1 MTSVPIGRVSSAH
14 YYLPDKGD
22 GTRPIQLGRPHF
34 RAFVLSFLAFS
45 IIGTWAWL
53 GRVKAEVMDFYLAF
67 FWTLPVLTSAIGMYG
82 AVVTARRMRG
92 DRLPAQQ
99 PAPTSQQLL
108 VVIPTVG
115 RVDTVPALERVIR
128 STRRSLP
135 AFFER
140 FRIDVVIEERCAAR
154 ARIEAIAKEDSHT
167 NVIVVPSSFQ
177 TINRTLFKAR
187 ANHYANLVRL
197 ADGEVRDDVW
207 VLHMDDDTDLRSDT
221 AAELARF
228 LSAQQDAGDSA
239 LDLCQGVLCYP
250 RELAENHLVWLADA
264 VRPGCDISLFSAT
277 TGRGSPRAG
286 LHGEMLMV
294 RASIEAAIGWD
305 FGPRTIVEDAQFAL
319 HFCAR
324 YPGRSGWIPARSY
337 GASPATLRDFIRQ
350 RERWVWGLL
359 ELTIGR
365 SQRYSPR
372 QNGETHPVNPS
383 RWHSLLMLNNT
394 LVWACAPLGHPAVV
408 LVLCLI
414 AGDLQTAPMVLVLA
428 PLWAFNAAYGLWL
441 YWEGLKLNASS
452 SRRSLRAWWE
462 PVCLVALVPLFTLW
476 EVAGIIR
483 GICRFVRG
491 GRPKFTVIA
500 KPA

>member
-1 MTSVPIGRVSSAH
+1 MTSVSIGRRLSRHHDLSDAS
-14 YYLPDKGD
+14 G
-22 GTRPIQLGRPHF
+22 GSRPMQLRQANFG
-34 RAFVLSFLAFS
+34 AFVFSFLAFS
-45 IIGTWAWL
+45 LIGTWAWL
-53 GRVKAEVMDFYLAF
+53 GKGKAEAMDFYLAF
-67 FWTLPVLTSAIGMYG
+67 FWTLPVLTSAMGMYG
-82 AVVTARRMRG
+82 AVVTARRMRA
-92 DRLPAQQ
+92 DQLTAQQ
-99 PAPTSQQLL
+99 PARTSQQLL

-135 AFFER
+135 AFFEK

-154 ARIEAIAKEDSHT
+154 ATIEAIANEDFHT

-177 TINRTLFKAR
+177 TVNRTLFKAR

-197 ADGEVRDDVW
+197 ADGEVRDNVW

-221 AAELARF
+221 AAELSRF
-228 LSAQQDAGDSA
+228 LCAQQDAGDSA

-250 RELAENHLVWLADA
+250 RELAENRMVWLADA

-319 HFCAR
+319 YFCAR
-324 YPGRSGWIPARSY
+324 YPGRSGCIPARSY
-337 GASPATLRDFIRQ
+337 GASPATLRDFVRQ

-372 QNGETHPVNPS
+372 VNGGTHPVNPS
-383 RWHSLLMLNNT
+383 RWHSLLMLHNT

-408 LVLCLI
+408 LALSVM

-428 PLWAFNAAYGLWL
+428 PLWAFNAAYVWWL
-441 YWEGLKLNASS
+441 YWEGLKLNAGSS
-452 SRRSLRAWWE
+452 AHSMRAWWE
-462 PVCLVALVPLFTLW
+462 PICLVALVPLFTLF